1 MATKPTKPKSPPK
14 EKLPTTPPPEVDEL
28 PTHPPEV
35 EELPTVQP
43 EVKEEKSPKTGG
55 DEPSPP
61 DKPKP
66 PADGNDDT
74 APGSK
79 LDKEK
84 LLGFVEDIIDTL
96 TFKRVA
102 LVGLLTVIGL
112 SLWLLFENRTN
123 LVGRVITPPPSVIQQ
138 GLPVWELSE
147 RSKASLQ
154 SFAKLTDV
162 AFVAVSDVDLQKNRR
177 VVRYYYIDDPVN
189 IRLEPTA
196 LQAIGL
202 PQAVFDYDA
211 KNTAQMVAVLSNEFR
226 CDAYKDTI
234 YFRYAP
240 ELSEKLPLVCR
251 MAIPPFV
258 GQFVGFLT
266 IATNRNVSRTELD
279 TIRLEASRIAVEI
292 YMNDVVKKP
301 AP

>member
-1 MATKPTKPKSPPK
+1 MATKKPKNPK
-14 EKLPTTPPPEVDEL
+14 EDLELPTTPPEVEEL

-35 EELPTVQP
+35 EEPSEKKP
-43 EVKEEKSPKTGG
+43 EKAEKPEKGDDPAPAPPPK
-55 DEPSPP
+55 PRPP
-61 DKPKP
+61 D
-66 PADGNDDT
+66 DGVDDT
-74 APGSK
+74 EK
-79 LDKEK
+79 LDKGK
-84 LLGFVEDIIDTL
+84 LLAFIEDIIDNL
-96 TFKRVA
+96 TFQRVA
-102 LVGLLTVIGL
+102 LIALLVVIGL
-112 SLWLLFENRTN
+112 GLYAIFENRNN
-123 LVGRVITPPPSVIQQ
+123 LINRLIEPPAQTVPV

-147 RSKASLQ
+147 RSKAALQ
-154 SFAKLTDV
+154 SFAKTTEV

-177 VVRYYYIDDPVN
+177 TVRYYYIDDVAN
-189 IRLEPTA
+189 IQLSTTA
-196 LQAIGL
+196 LQAMGL

-211 KNTAQMVAVLSNEFR
+211 KNTAQMVSVLSNEFR

-240 ELSEKLPLVCR
+240 ELVEKLPLVCR
-251 MAIPPFV
+251 LAIPPFV

-266 IATNRNVSRTELD
+266 VATNRNLTRTELD